1 MQKLELCYKS
11 YLTKKKKDRMPRF
24 GVILAMQM
32 LQAKAKPNWVHAQIS
47 VGTETAVIAEVMK
60 LCNIC

>member
-1 MQKLELCYKS
+1 MLL
-11 YLTKKKKDRMPRF
+11 KKDRMPRF

-32 LQAKAKPNWVHAQIS
+32 LQAKVKPNWVQAQIS
-47 VGTETAVIAEVMK
+47 VGTEIAVITEVMK